1 VDKIASVM
9 VRGVRFLLARLAP
22 HGPLDLL
29 RQLALFFAAYYAY
42 RLVRGQVDG
51 RAADAFEHARALID
65 IERTLHVFVEPAV
78 QSWAEGSQLIVD
90 AASWIYIN
98 AQTSVTLGALVWLY
112 LFRNESF
119 YFVRNMMMVAMAIA
133 LLGYVAFPTAPPRF
147 LPEWGFT
154 DSVSEFT
161 NIPQD
166 SVAVNALFNPYA
178 AVPSMHVAFAL
189 MIGWPLA
196 RLVRWRPIAV
206 FWSAYPMLVTFVI
219 VVTANHFIA
228 DAVLG
233 AMTAGASAYAAA
245 WMARAR
251 PEAWRFGARSAE
263 VAA

>member
-1 VDKIASVM
+1 M
-9 VRGVRFLLARLAP
+9 VRGIRPLLARLTP
-22 HGPLDLL
+22 HGPLDVL
-29 RQLALFFAAYYAY
+29 RQVALFFAAYYLY

-65 IERTLHVFVEPAV
+65 IERSLHLFVEPAV

-90 AASWIYIN
+90 AASWVYIN

-119 YFVRNMMMVAMAIA
+119 YFVRNMMLVAMGVA
-133 LLGYVAFPTAPPRF
+133 LLGYVVFPTAPPRF

-189 MIGWPLA
+189 MIGWPLS
-196 RLVRWRPIAV
+196 RLVKWRALKV
-206 FWSAYPMLVTFVI
+206 LWWVYPFIVTFVI

-245 WMARAR
+245 WLARAR
-251 PEAWRFGARSAE
+251 PEAWRFGARSPE
-263 VAA
+263 VAT

>member
-1 VDKIASVM
+1 M
-9 VRGVRFLLARLAP
+9 VRGIRFMLARLTP
-22 HGPLDLL
+22 HGPWDVL
-29 RQLALFFAAYYAY
+29 RQVALFAAAYYAY
-42 RLVRGQVDG
+42 RLVRGAVDG
-51 RAADAFEHARALID
+51 RAAVAFENARNLID
-65 IERTLHVFVEPAV
+65 IERTLHVFVEPSIQA
-78 QSWAEGSQLIVD
+78 WASGSQLIVD
-90 AASWIYIN
+90 AASWVYIN

-119 YFVRNMMMVAMAIA
+119 YFVRNMMMVAMFIA
-133 LLGYVAFPTAPPRF
+133 LAGYVVYPTAPPRF

-154 DSVSEFT
+154 DSVADFT
-161 NIPQD
+161 GIPSD

-196 RLVRWRPIAV
+196 RLVRWRALRV
-206 FWSAYPMLVTFVI
+206 FWLVYPLLVTFVI

-245 WMARAR
+245 GLARAR
-251 PEAWRFGARSAE
+251 PEAWRFGARGAE
-263 VAA
+263 VTA